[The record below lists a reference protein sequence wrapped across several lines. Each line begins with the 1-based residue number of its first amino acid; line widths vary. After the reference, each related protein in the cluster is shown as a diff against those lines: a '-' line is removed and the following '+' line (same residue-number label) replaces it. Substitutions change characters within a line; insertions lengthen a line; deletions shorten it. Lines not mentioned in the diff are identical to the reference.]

1 MHGHSISGAVTGDTD
16 GGGFMNAAA
25 VMLLRA
31 ADGEP
36 VTAAALIGEK
46 KFFIPGVEDGEY
58 DLLAMRT
65 NVSMGFSGGMEFSAS
80 VPRRVTVK
88 GADVSGIKL
97 RLLRP
102 GSIDGRIVI
111 EPSKQSGACK
121 SEHDYSIEEI
131 LLNMRRDEKTT
142 CLLDTLAS
150 LETSVGMGRAA
161 PGNDG
166 AFVLKNV
173 EPGRIRIE
181 TDLPGENWYVRAIT
195 QKSSAAS
202 KPMDAS
208 QNGLEVKS
216 GEKVSGVELTI
227 AEGAASLKGK
237 VVPANENVKFSK
249 RIRVHLI
256 PAEMAAANEALRYY
270 ETIANNDGSFDL
282 KNLAPGRYLAEAV
295 KNEIELKSCQR
306 VKDHVLRWQP

>member
-1 MHGHSISGAVTGDTD
+1 
-16 GGGFMNAAA
+16 
-25 VMLLRA
+25 
-31 ADGEP
+31 
-36 VTAAALIGEK
+36 
-46 KFFIPGVEDGEY
+46 
-58 DLLAMRT
+58 
-65 NVSMGFSGGMEFSAS
+65 
-80 VPRRVTVK
+80 
-88 GADVSGIKL
+88 
-97 RLLRP
+97 
-102 GSIDGRIVI
+102 
-111 EPSKQSGACK
+111 
-121 SEHDYSIEEI
+121 
-131 LLNMRRDEKTT
+131 
-142 CLLDTLAS
+142 
-150 LETSVGMGRAA
+150 
-161 PGNDG
+161 
-166 AFVLKNV
+166 
-173 EPGRIRIE
+173 
-181 TDLPGENWYVRAIT
+181 
-195 QKSSAAS
+195 
-202 KPMDAS
+202 MDAS